1 MTATL
6 DDEVAKLRRAN
17 VELQGQLGE
26 AIARESATAA
36 VLKESLEYQ
45 TATSDVLQVI
55 SQSTFDLQAVL
66 DTLVETAVR
75 LCEADNAIMFRLRDG
90 RYQMAASVGFSP
102 ESAGAGHGN
111 RASGSRTPGC
121 AHRRCGSRS

>member
-45 TATSDVLQVI
+45 TATSDELQVI
-55 SQSTFDLQAVL
+55 SQSTFD
-66 DTLVETAVR
+66 
-75 LCEADNAIMFRLRDG
+75 
-90 RYQMAASVGFSP
+90 
-102 ESAGAGHGN
+102 
-111 RASGSRTPGC
+111 
-121 AHRRCGSRS
+121 